1 MSERSRPPDPSGWRA
16 TPGALRTAAVAG
28 ACLLVLTAVVALV
41 AWVLILLAPLTL
53 AVVAALLLTA
63 LLGPVAALLRAPAWL
78 SALGTVL
85 FLLFVVAGPLTLVAN
100 QAVAQLGDL
109 ESRLLTG
116 LERLRGFLT
125 SGPLSQN
132 QLDAAIAEMTETLQR
147 AAPSPLAGAMT
158 ALQTVASVLVAL
170 VLLFF
175 LLRDGAGMWR
185 WAVDQVPPHRRRQV
199 DAAARAGWETLVAYI
214 RGIVVVAAID
224 AVGIGIA
231 LFVLDVP
238 LALTLAFLT
247 FLFAF
252 IPIAGAF
259 TAGAVAVLVALVAN
273 GLTNALLV
281 LAAVVVVQQVEGNF
295 LEPIIIGRAL
305 RLHPAVVLTA
315 VTGGT
320 LVGGIAGAVVAVP
333 LVAVTYRVAD
343 RARGYA
349 EERRAQPLP
358 AGGGPPDPPPGR
370 DRPEGPGRPEGPA
383 PDADR
388 PGRGPGSRRD
398 G

>member
-1 MSERSRPPDPSGWRA
+1 MSEHSRPPDPSGWRA

-41 AWVLILLAPLTL
+41 AWLLILLAPLTL

-63 LLGPVAALLRAPAWL
+63 LLGPVAALLRRLRAPAWL

-100 QAVAQLGDL
+100 QAIAQLGDL
-109 ESRLLTG
+109 ENQLLTG
-116 LERLRGFLT
+116 LERLRGLLT
-125 SGPLSQN
+125 SGPLSQK
-132 QLDAAIAEMTETLQR
+132 QLDAAIAEITQSLQR

-158 ALQTVASVLVAL
+158 ALQTLASIVVAL

-185 WAVDQVPPHRRRQV
+185 WIVGQVPGHRRRQV
-199 DAAARAGWETLVAYI
+199 DVSARAGWETLVSYI

-224 AVGIGIA
+224 AVGIGVA
-231 LFVLDVP
+231 LLVLDVP

-259 TAGAVAVLVALVAN
+259 MAGAVAVLVALVSN

-281 LAAVVVVQQVEGNF
+281 LAAVVIVQQVEGNF
-295 LEPIIIGRAL
+295 LEPFIIGRAL
-305 RLHPAVVLTA
+305 RLHPAVVLVA

-333 LVAVTYRVAD
+333 LVAVTYRIAD
-343 RARGYA
+343 RARAYSE
-349 EERRAQPLP
+349 EERARPVP
-358 AGGGPPDPPPGR
+358 AGG
-370 DRPEGPGRPEGPA
+370 RPGPA
-383 PDADR
+383 P
-388 PGRGPGSRRD
+388 GGGGPGPAPPAAAE